1 MVGGA
6 LTIIRKP
13 CNISVYCGTR
23 DYTPGEKSK
32 ASIFHR
38 QIATTMSSTKLYI
51 GNLPDG
57 TKEKD
62 VRELFQAFGEVDEVA
77 VMRGYAFVVSY

>member
-1 MVGGA
+1 
-6 LTIIRKP
+6 
-13 CNISVYCGTR
+13 
-23 DYTPGEKSK
+23 
-32 ASIFHR
+32 
-38 QIATTMSSTKLYI
+38 MSSTKLYI

-77 VMRGYAFVVSY
+77 VMRGYAFVVSLEHLYCSV